1 VTLSVTAILVAYNS
15 AAVLAEALASLPA
28 GTTAIVVDNGST
40 DDSIAIAEA
49 AGVNVIRNGIN
60 LGFGEANNIGMRAAL
75 TEWVLLLNPDARLE
89 AGFLEA
95 MELAIAA
102 RPKAAL
108 LVPSITTSRGPF
120 RKWSSI
126 LTPSGFM
133 SREIAPGIRSI
144 GFASGG
150 ILLARRDAL
159 LALGGFDEDIFLYF
173 EDDDLSRR
181 ALDAGHEILLVERAK
196 ASHIGNVSTPPSPEL
211 TAMKQWHLA
220 WSERHVRKKFGM
232 VPPGYWRAA
241 ESLVKMF
248 LAKLARNR
256 MEEAKQRG
264 LVEGTL
270 AHMRGVKAQDARD
283 RAGLEGF

>member
-1 VTLSVTAILVAYNS
+1 MKLTAILVTYNS
-15 AAVLAEALASLPA
+15 AAVLAEAQASLPA
-28 GTTAIVVDNGST
+28 GTAALVADNGST

-49 AGVNVIRNGIN
+49 AGAKVIRNGVN
-60 LGFGEANNIGMRAAL
+60 LGFGKANNIGLRAAL

-95 MELAIAA
+95 MEQAVAM
-102 RPKAAL
+102 RPDAAL
-108 LVPSITTSRGPF
+108 LVPAITTSRGPF

-126 LTPSGFM
+126 LTPQGFEG
-133 SREIAPGIRSI
+133 RAIAPGIRSI

-150 ILLARRDAL
+150 VLLARRDAL
-159 LALGGFDEDIFLYF
+159 RAIGGFDEDIFLYF

-181 ALDAGHEILLVERAK
+181 ALDAGHEILLVEGAK
-196 ASHIGNVSTPPSPEL
+196 ATHIGNVSTPPSPEL

-232 VPPGYWRAA
+232 IAPGYWRIA
-241 ESLVKMF
+241 ECFVKM
-248 LAKLARNR
+248 LWARLR
-256 MEEAKQRG
+256 GDAMESAKQFG
-264 LVEGTL
+264 LVNGTL
-270 AHMRGVKAQDARD
+270 AHMRGVKAQDMRD

>member
-1 VTLSVTAILVAYNS
+1 VSLSVTTILVVYNS

-28 GTTAIVVDNGST
+28 GMTAIVVDNGST

-49 AGVNVIRNGIN
+49 AGARVIRNGVN
-60 LGFGEANNIGMRAAL
+60 FGFGMANNIGLRAAG
-75 TEWVLLLNPDARLE
+75 TDWVLLLNPDARLE
-89 AGFLEA
+89 AGFLAA
-95 MELAIAA
+95 MEQAIAA
-102 RPKAAL
+102 RPEAAL

-120 RKWSSI
+120 RKLSSI
-126 LTPSGFM
+126 LTPSGFV
-133 SREIAPGIRSI
+133 SRAIAPGIRSI

-150 ILLARRDAL
+150 IMLARRDAL
-159 LALGGFDEDIFLYF
+159 RAIGGFDEAIFLYF

-181 ALDAGHEILLVERAK
+181 ALDAGHEILLVEGAK
-196 ASHIGNVSTPPSPEL
+196 ATHIGNVSTPSSPRL
-211 TAMKQWHLA
+211 TTMKQWHLA

-232 VPPGYWRAA
+232 IAPGYWRVA

-248 LAKLARNR
+248 LAKLARNS

-270 AHMRGVKAQDARD
+270 AHMRGVKAQDVRD

>member
-1 VTLSVTAILVAYNS
+1 MTLSVTAILVTYNS

-28 GTTAIVVDNGST
+28 GTAAIVADNGST

-49 AGVNVIRNGIN
+49 AGARVIRNGAN
-60 LGFGEANNIGMRAAL
+60 LGFGKANNIGLRAAA

-89 AGFLEA
+89 AGFFAA
-95 MELAIAA
+95 MEAAISA
-102 RPKAAL
+102 RSDAAL

-126 LTPSGFM
+126 LTPSGFET
-133 SREIAPGIRSI
+133 RTIAPGIRSI

-150 ILLARRDAL
+150 VLLARRDAL
-159 LALGGFDEDIFLYF
+159 LAIGGFDEEIFLYF

-181 ALDAGHEILLVERAK
+181 ALDAGQEILLVEAAK
-196 ASHIGNVSTPPSPEL
+196 ATHIGNVSTPPSPEL

-232 VPPGYWRAA
+232 VAPGYWRIA
-241 ESLVKMF
+241 ECFVKM
-248 LAKLARNR
+248 LWARLR
-256 MEEAKQRG
+256 GDAMESAKQSG
-264 LVEGTL
+264 LINGTL
-270 AHMRGVKAQDARD
+270 AHLRGVKAQEMRD
-283 RAGLEGF
+283 LALRKEP